1 MTRPDPLSETLHD
14 LAEVVTPVDLLERSL
29 TRSRRIGRRE
39 AAIGTGAALIALGLL
54 GSGLWHLPSASP
66 QQHSAAAAAPPPAA
80 EVPAGAPAA
89 SVSPSASGSEAG
101 GSTPTRSA
109 RDRPRGAR
117 TTNTAQSSSLRDLPG
132 QVFYEDAAAGHRVVR
147 LDRDGDPETVLTA
160 EHSTVG
166 VSPDGARLAYVAD
179 GTLMVVET
187 GGSRPRQAYE
197 GTASAEQAPA
207 WSPDGSRLLI
217 DAADPG
223 VLEVGTGRL
232 TPLPSGLAGEHYRW
246 SGDGS
251 TLVYATAGCG
261 LEVADATAQTG
272 TPVPEQTGTEGVAAC
287 RPVSVD
293 ATGDLVTVR
302 LQSGSAAGGDA
313 PADAVVDTV
322 TGDLVDLPVTGKVIG
337 AVFDPDG
344 NLLVRSLKGGKTR
357 LWLFDP
363 QFTLLVQAKEPAAVA
378 GLDLVAYTR

>member
-1 MTRPDPLSETLHD
+1 MTRPDPLSETLRD

-39 AAIGTGAALIALGLL
+39 AAIGTGAALVALGLL

-66 QQHSAAAAAPPPAA
+66 QQESAVSAARPPAA
-80 EVPAGAPAA
+80 EVPAGAPGA
-89 SVSPSASGSEAG
+89 STSPPAPEPETG
-101 GSTPTRSA
+101 GSTATWSA
-109 RDRPRGAR
+109 KDRPRPTK
-117 TTNTAQSSSLRDLPG
+117 TTNPARSSSLRDLPG

-147 LDRDGDPETVLTA
+147 LDRNGDPETVLTA
-160 EHSTVG
+160 AHSTVG
-166 VSPDGARLAYVAD
+166 VSPDGARLAYVA
-179 GTLMVVET
+179 GGALMVVET
-187 GGSRPRQAYE
+187 GGSEPQQAYA
-197 GTASAEQAPA
+197 GTTSAEQAPA
-207 WSPDGSRLLI
+207 WSPDSSRLLI

-223 VLEVGTGRL
+223 VLEVSTGEL

-293 ATGDLVTVR
+293 ATGDLVTVQLR
-302 LQSGSAAGGDA
+302 SGATADGDV

-322 TGDLVDLPVTGKVIG
+322 TGDIVDLPVTGKVIG

-344 NLLVRSLKGGKTR
+344 NLLVRSLKGGQTR